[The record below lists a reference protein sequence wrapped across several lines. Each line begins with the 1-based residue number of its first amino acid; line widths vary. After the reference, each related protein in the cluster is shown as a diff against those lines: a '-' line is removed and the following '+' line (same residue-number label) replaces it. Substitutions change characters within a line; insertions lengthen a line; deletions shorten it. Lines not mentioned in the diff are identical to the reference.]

1 MTEKQSWVGT
11 EKHSKM
17 RLRVRAPSGQHTVE
31 IDADA
36 TIGDLKALIAEK
48 AGVVVPAQELLAG
61 FPPKKVTA
69 GGDDTCSSAGIAQGE
84 LITVNELELAAPEP
98 IPELGAEESPADQ
111 IIIPD
116 DDDDEIIAST
126 PPEDSGSLDFC

>member
-98 IPELGAEESPADQ
+98 IPELEAAEPPRTGSPF
-111 IIIPD
+111 PTT
-116 DDDDEIIAST
+116 T
-126 PPEDSGSLDFC
+126 PR

>member
-1 MTEKQSWVGT
+1 MTEKQPWVGT

-17 RLRVRAPSGQHTVE
+17 RLRVRAPSGQYTVE

-61 FPPKKVTA
+61 FPPKPLLDAAQTVGAA
-69 GGDDTCSSAGIAQGE
+69 G
-84 LITVNELELAAPEP
+84 
-98 IPELGAEESPADQ
+98 LGGGAVSQKLRA
-111 IIIPD
+111 
-116 DDDDEIIAST
+116 
-126 PPEDSGSLDFC
+126 